1 MIIDLVLSLQ
11 NGYENRGL
19 ITPYLYRY
27 NFYDCCI
34 KVGNDV
40 VPQRISINNIFRE
53 LTIIPTMITK
63 KIPCLIGVNSV
74 IEIEQL
80 KKEMN
85 MLKPYFDLESLLFI
99 CSNTCIKFKG
109 TNHFIN
115 DLDTSRI
122 INIFDF
128 MPNFIDYNKFLF
140 NYSHPFFDCAGGFF
154 DLDGN
159 EFNMFKYNEFTQS
172 SIALSNINPRYIGN
186 VIGILN
192 LFEMFKGF
200 KKPNNEILYSF
211 LSKNFNN
218 GSQILIKDYMLSY
231 SWLDLDK
238 VNSAIKR
245 IGVNVICCYGIN
257 LIKHLDS
264 FSIIIG
270 GKENIFEDN
279 ERSQNKI
286 KNCLIDYFK
295 LNSQITEILFF

>member
-27 NFYDCCI
+27 NFYDCCV

-40 VPQRISINNIFRE
+40 IPQKVSLNNILKEFE
-53 LTIIPTMITK
+53 IIPTMITK

-74 IEIEQL
+74 IEVEKL

-85 MLKPYFDLESLLFI
+85 ILKPYFDLDSLLFI
-99 CSNTCIKFKG
+99 CSNTCIKYKG
-109 TNHFIN
+109 TNHFLN
-115 DLDTSRI
+115 DLDSSRVL
-122 INIFDF
+122 NIFGF
-128 MPNFIDYNKFLF
+128 MPQIIEYNKFLF
-140 NYSHPFFDCAGGFF
+140 SYSHPFFDCAGGFF

-172 SIALSNINPRYIGN
+172 SLALSNINPRHIGN
-186 VIGILN
+186 IIGIVN

-200 KKPNNEILYSF
+200 KKPNNEELYNFFTKNYNSSIQILY
-211 LSKNFNN
+211 
-218 GSQILIKDYMLSY
+218 KDYMLSY
-231 SWLDLDK
+231 AWLDLDK

-245 IGVNVICCYGIN
+245 NGVNVICCYGIN
-257 LIKHLDS
+257 LIKHMDS

-270 GKENIFEDN
+270 EKEKIFDASEM
-279 ERSQNKI
+279 SQNKI
-286 KNCLIDYFK
+286 KNVLIDYFK